1 MRLSALDWSVIAAY
15 FLFNLGIGIYYARK
29 ARGSTTEF
37 FLSGRNVPWWLAG
50 TSMVAT
56 TFAADTP
63 LAVTG
68 FVAKNGI
75 AGNWLWWNFV
85 MSGMLTVFLYARLW
99 RRAGVMTDIEFAELR
114 YSGKPAAFLRG
125 FRALYL
131 GLPINCIILGWVN
144 LAMVKILEITLG
156 LDKRGAIIV
165 VIGMLV
171 FTAFYTAISGL
182 WGVLVTDLFQFAL
195 KMGMVIVLAI
205 LAVHAVGGIDALKMK
220 IAAMDAASGQS
231 GSRLDF
237 FPEYDSLWMPAI
249 TLFVYLGVNWWASW
263 YPGAEPGGGGYVAQ
277 RIFSAKNEKHGLLA
291 TFWFNIA
298 HYALR
303 PWPWILTALASLV
316 LYPNL
321 VDKESG
327 YIRTLLDPNVFPTY
341 LRGFMLAA
349 FAAAYMSTIGTQLNW
364 GASYVI
370 NDFYRRF
377 LKRTSSERHYV
388 IVSQVVTVLLMIASV
403 IVTFYLESIGGA
415 WKLLLVTGAGTGT
428 VLLLRWFWWRI
439 NAWSEVSSMIAAAV
453 VSLFLQIYL
462 KWNSDRPRDFA
473 YLMLVTVGITT
484 LVWVAITFLTPAE
497 PMEKL
502 VTFYHRVR
510 PEGPGWTRVSAIA
523 GLSGPHAEGKLSSQ
537 FVNWILG
544 CVLIYGSLF
553 GIGKIIFKEYIL
565 GTLYLAVAIAA
576 AMLISWNLSRVGWQS
591 LRDNTVDPEGS

>member
-1 MRLSALDWSVIAAY
+1 MNLSLLDWTVIAAY
-15 FLFNLGIGIYYARK
+15 FLFNLGIGLYYARK
-29 ARGSTTEF
+29 ATGSTSEF

-68 FVAKNGI
+68 FVARNGI

-156 LDKRGAIIV
+156 LTKRNAILV
-165 VIGMLV
+165 VIGMLL

-205 LAVHAVGGIDALKMK
+205 LAVNAVGGIDQLKTK
-220 IAAMDAASGQS
+220 IGAMDAAAGS
-231 GSRLDF
+231 GSRLAF
-237 FPEYDSLWMPAI
+237 FPEFDSVWMPAI
-249 TLFVYLGVNWWASW
+249 TLFVYLGVIWWSTW

-291 TFWFNIA
+291 TLWFNIA

-303 PWPWILTALASLV
+303 PWPWILTALASLI
-316 LYPNL
+316 LYPEL

-327 YIRTLLDPNVFPTY
+327 YIKTLLDPNVFPTY

-377 LKRTSSERHYV
+377 VKRDGNERHYV
-388 IVSQVVTVLLMIASV
+388 IISQLVTMLLMVASV
-403 IVTFYLESIGGA
+403 IITFYMESIGGA

-439 NAWSEVSSMIAAAV
+439 NAWSEVSAMITAAV
-453 VSLFLQIYL
+453 VSIFLQLGL
-462 KWNSDRPRDFA
+462 KWDSDQPRDFA

-484 LVWVAITFLTPAE
+484 LVWVVATFLTSPE
-497 PMEKL
+497 PTEKL
-502 VTFYHRVR
+502 IAFYNRVR
-510 PEGPGWTRVSAIA
+510 PEGPGWNGIA
-523 GLSGPHAEGKLSSQ
+523 AQAGHAAAHAQGRLSLQ
-537 FVNWILG
+537 IVNWILG
-544 CVLIYGSLF
+544 CLLIYGSLF
-553 GIGKIIFKEYIL
+553 GIGKLIFKEWAAGALYL
-565 GTLYLAVAIAA
+565 LVAVVAGTLIT
-576 AMLISWNLSRVGWQS
+576 RS
-591 LRDNTVDPEGS
+591 LTRDEKGEDALHLEPAEESV